1 MVEGGATG
9 QVRRWL
15 VAARLATRPAL
26 RVLAIALIAL
36 SVLGAEVGVAFLLL
50 P

>member
-1 MVEGGATG
+1 MGEGGTAV

-15 VAARLATRPAL
+15 VGARLATRPAL
-26 RVLAIALIAL
+26 RILAIALVAL
-36 SVLGAEVGVAFLLL
+36 SVIGAEVGVAFLLL